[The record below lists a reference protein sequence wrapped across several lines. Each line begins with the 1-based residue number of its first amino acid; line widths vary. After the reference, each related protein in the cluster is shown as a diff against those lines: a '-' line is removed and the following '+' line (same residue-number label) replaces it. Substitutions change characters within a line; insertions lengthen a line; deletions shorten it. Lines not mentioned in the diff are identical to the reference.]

1 MKLLLIVAVLHIFL
15 FDSHTTRVLN
25 ARATDTLTTVNI
37 FGIRKTIKIETI
49 TISNESEEVDIE
61 FATIPAGGF
70 AMGSSDGDTKEKP
83 AHRVRISKPFKIST
97 KEVTQRLWYM
107 VMKNLPYPY
116 NFQKRE
122 RSCIDYNEQTNVCPH
137 NPINFVSWYHIRE
150 FIQRL
155 NILTNG
161 NYRLPTE
168 AEWEYAARA
177 GTTTPYYFGYNEG
190 GQSPDWDD
198 YKLLEYGWYDGDM
211 PYCDND
217 YSDETCTAEDN
228 IPPKGSAR
236 KQFHKVATKKV
247 NPWGLY
253 DVYGNVS
260 EWVSD
265 YYGLKYYWNS
275 PLEDPKGPYKI
286 GRHTH
291 RGGNIYVTSESCR
304 SATREEF
311 DPQVSNQSSRE
322 LGAIGFRL
330 AQDIKD
336 N

>member
-177 GTTTPYYFGYNEG
+177 DTITTYFWGDDSDKLSDYAWYGKPYG
-190 GQSPDWDD
+190 GIRPV
-198 YKLLEYGWYDGDM
+198 G
-211 PYCDND
+211 
-217 YSDETCTAEDN
+217 
-228 IPPKGSAR
+228 
-236 KQFHKVATKKV
+236 TKKP

-253 DVYGNVS
+253 DIYGNVW
-260 EWVSD
+260 EWVQDNYSKYPESQVID
-265 YYGLKYYWNS
+265 PVTSTTGGLFV
-275 PLEDPKGPYKI
+275 L
-286 GRHTH
+286 
-291 RGGNIYVTSESCR
+291 RGGGWCFYFNINRPYVNNTSLRKSPISQTSKR
-304 SATREEF
+304 
-311 DPQVSNQSSRE
+311 PSSTVRIS
-322 LGAIGFRL
+322 LWGHVIQGDIGFRL
-330 AQDIKD
+330 VSQ
-336 N
+336 